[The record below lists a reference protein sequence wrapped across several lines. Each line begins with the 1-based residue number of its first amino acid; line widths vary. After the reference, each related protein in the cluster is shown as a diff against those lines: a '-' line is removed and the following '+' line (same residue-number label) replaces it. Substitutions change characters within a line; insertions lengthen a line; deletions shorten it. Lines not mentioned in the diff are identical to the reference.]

1 MDTTAS
7 NRIPNFIAKIYFA
20 IAAILVVSEFFS
32 FKDIILFFKPLLI
45 PTLIGLYLLTSTKK
59 NGYYIAALVFALLSN
74 VFFIPESQNFLVYGI
89 IAFMVYRILSIIVV
103 VRLVDKILLL
113 PFIIATLPFLF
124 IFSCLIN
131 LTMTSDSPSFY
142 PTIINGLLIA
152 ALAGI
157 ALSNYVMNDNKANSW
172 LAISTLLFIVLVFLF
187 MIEKYYLSNIAFK
200 PMSAFIFA
208 VGHFTFYKFVMEA
221 EQNGKTN
228 GEPELS

>member
-7 NRIPNFIAKIYFA
+7 NRIPNLIAKIYFA

-32 FKDIILFFKPLLI
+32 LKTTILFLKPTLI
-45 PTLIGLYLLTSTKK
+45 PTLIVWYVLTSAKK
-59 NGYYIAALVFALLSN
+59 SPLYISALVFALFSN
-74 VFFIPESQNFLVYGI
+74 VFFISESQDFLLYGI

-103 VRLVDKILLL
+103 VKLVDTILWV

-152 ALAGI
+152 GLAGI

-200 PMSAFIFA
+200 PLSAFIFA
-208 VGHFTFYKFVMEA
+208 FAHFTFYKFVLEA
-221 EQNGKTN
+221 EQNGKR
-228 GEPELS
+228 SDDY